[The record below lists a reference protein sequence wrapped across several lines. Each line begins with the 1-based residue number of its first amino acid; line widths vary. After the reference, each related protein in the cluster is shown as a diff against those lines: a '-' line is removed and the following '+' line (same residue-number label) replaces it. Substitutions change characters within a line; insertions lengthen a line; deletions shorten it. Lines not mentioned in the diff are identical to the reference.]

1 MLREINLPKP
11 DKYNTIQ
18 LISFLQAVITHNG
31 FYDQGLEFV
40 QLGEG
45 IQFIC
50 IMKPEST
57 LGRFPIT
64 SRFVSNVRV
73 LWVEYEAVG
82 TRELMS
88 AITPCW
94 KALEGKLAT
103 IWKTL
108 QTSFPPDEHPHYL
121 FTPRDLNC
129 LVENLSLYDANFSKE
144 DEVLAALQYELLR
157 QFGDRLV
164 SDQ

>member
-1 MLREINLPKP
+1 M
-11 DKYNTIQ
+11 
-18 LISFLQAVITHNG
+18 ITHNG

-50 IMKPEST
+50 NMKPDST

-82 TRELMS
+82 TRELLS
-88 AITPCW
+88 EITPL
-94 KALEGKLAT
+94 LEGFRGQASYYL
-103 IWKTL
+103 
-108 QTSFPPDEHPHYL
+108 EHPADFL
-121 FTPRDLNC
+121 P
-129 LVENLSLYDANFSKE
+129 
-144 DEVLAALQYELLR
+144 
-157 QFGDRLV
+157 G
-164 SDQ
+164 